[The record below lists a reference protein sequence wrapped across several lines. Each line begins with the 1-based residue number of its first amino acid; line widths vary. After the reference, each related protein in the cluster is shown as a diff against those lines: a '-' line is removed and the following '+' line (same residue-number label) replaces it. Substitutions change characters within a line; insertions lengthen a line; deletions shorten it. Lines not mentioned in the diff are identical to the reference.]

1 MKIIFGLVI
10 VVLVAMA
17 PVQGHAKIKTVGS
30 GDKISFDPSQIPV
43 DMKGAFEIMKVK
55 CIQCHTM
62 ERTVI
67 AIQSGIA
74 PVTGQ
79 PFDKNATKSYGI
91 KMLRKPKSNMS
102 RDDVKQVVG
111 LLNYLLD
118 QAAKP

>member
-1 MKIIFGLVI
+1 MRILAGLLGFALFAV
-10 VVLVAMA
+10 A
-17 PVQGHAKIKTVGS
+17 PVQVHAKIKTVGT
-30 GDKISFDPSQIPV
+30 GDKINFDQSQIPA
-43 DMKGAFEIMKVK
+43 DMKSAFEIMKVK

-67 AIQSGIA
+67 SIQSGIA

-118 QAAKP
+118 LSVKP

>member
-1 MKIIFGLVI
+1 MRILA
-10 VVLVAMA
+10 VLLGVALLAVA
-17 PVQGHAKIKTVGS
+17 PVQVYAKIKTVGS
-30 GDKISFDPSQIPV
+30 GDKITFDASQIPA

-67 AIQSGIA
+67 SIQSGIA

-102 RDDVKQVVG
+102 RDEVKQVVG

-118 QAAKP
+118 QAGKP

>member
-1 MKIIFGLVI
+1 MRILVGL
-10 VVLVAMA
+10 LAALLLSA
-17 PVQGHAKIKTVGS
+17 PFQVQAKIKTVGA
-30 GDKISFDPSQIPV
+30 GDKITFDSAQIPA

-67 AIQSGIA
+67 SIQSGIA

-79 PFDKNATKSYGI
+79 PFDKNATKSYGV

-102 RDDVKQVVG
+102 REDVKQVVA